1 MPADPMLVV
10 CPACTTFNRIPA
22 AKLGDGGRCGK
33 CSSPL
38 FRGEPL
44 VLTCQNFEAHAGRS
58 DVPLVVDF
66 WASWCAPCR
75 QMAPAFAAAAP
86 QLEPRVRLGKLDTQ
100 SEPAIAARFAVRSL
114 PTLVL
119 VSEGKEIARQ
129 PGAMPTTSILAWVR
143 PRLAA

>member
-1 MPADPMLVV
+1 
-10 CPACTTFNRIPA
+10 
-22 AKLGDGGRCGK
+22 
-33 CSSPL
+33 
-38 FRGEPL
+38 
-44 VLTCQNFEAHAGRS
+44 
-58 DVPLVVDF
+58 
-66 WASWCAPCR
+66 
-75 QMAPAFAAAAP
+75 MAPAFAAAAP